1 MAQSIYSNRTSKHQ
15 FSLLDQ
21 ALHQLS
27 RIDPPC
33 WDDMPTDLQTSFARY
48 MGVDAWTGRPDLLT
62 LREAALMIIR
72 DAISRTGEFSDEIPA
87 SAGAAGPK

>member
-15 FSLLDQ
+15 FALLDQ
-21 ALHQLS
+21 ALHQLAK
-27 RIDPPC
+27 IDPPS
-33 WDDMPTDLQTSFARY
+33 WEDIPIDVQTSFARY
-48 MGVDAWTGRPDLLT
+48 MGVDAWTGRPDLQT
-62 LREAALMIIR
+62 LRDAALMIIR